1 MKSHVF
7 SSLIGVFI
15 CMLAF
20 AENTNDS
27 SAVFF
32 LKSGERLNV
41 EQIRY
46 RKPLFAQPRF
56 ILNGGEKT
64 IMASELDSTHLW
76 GAKFVSTRFRGRWL
90 VLRRVISG
98 PITMY
103 DHIRPPQNE
112 RLAQLYKA
120 ELLQSYPLMIR
131 NEEGS
136 TSELKWFRH
145 RRFMNW
151 IEDHPPALDAF
162 QEARSI
168 RRITSIGAWSSVG
181 LLVGG
186 AIIYAGTNVYNNP
199 AQNTRRENAGNAL
212 MLTGLL
218 TTFATDI
225 YWIASSQRYL
235 DGIYD
240 AVLIYNQKSEYKP
253 KTPRK

>member
-1 MKSHVF
+1 MKSHLI
-7 SSLIGVFI
+7 SL
-15 CMLAF
+15 LASF
-20 AENTNDS
+20 FLYSVALAANSNDS
-27 SAVFF
+27 SVVFF
-32 LKSGERLNV
+32 LKSGERL
-41 EQIRY
+41 EADQIRY

-76 GAKFVSTRFRGRWL
+76 GAKFLSTKFRGRWM

-131 NEEGS
+131 NQDGN
-136 TSELKWFRH
+136 TAELKWFRH

-162 QEARSI
+162 KEARSI
-168 RRITSIGAWSSVG
+168 RKLTNVGLWSSVG

-186 AIIYAGTNVYNNP
+186 AVIYAGTSVYNDP
-199 AQNTRRENAGNAL
+199 TQNRWRENTGNAM
-212 MLTGLL
+212 MLTALL
-218 TTFATDI
+218 TSFATDI

-240 AVLIYNQKSEYKP
+240 AVLIYNQKSDYKA